1 MQEILRTAPV
11 ASVIFIFTLI
21 TSFYGLFV
29 NQNLNHQLML
39 HPHSFVRKKRLYT
52 IITSGMIHADFGH
65 LLFNMI
71 TYFFFAF
78 PLERILHQTG
88 GNGHLQFALIYVGAL
103 ILSDIPTIM
112 KHRNNPGYASLGASG
127 AISAVLFSF
136 ILFMPTTKLYLFRS
150 EEHTSELQSLMR
162 ISYAVFC
169 LKKKKNKQSQ

>member
-1 MQEILRTAPV
+1 
-11 ASVIFIFTLI
+11 
-21 TSFYGLFV
+21 
-29 NQNLNHQLML
+29 ML

-136 ILFMPTTKLYLFRS
+136 ILFMPTPKLYLFFAIGIPAFRS
-150 EEHTSELQSLMR
+150 DELRLGKEC
-162 ISYAVFC
+162 V
-169 LKKKKNKQSQ
+169 

>member
-1 MQEILRTAPV
+1 
-11 ASVIFIFTLI
+11 
-21 TSFYGLFV
+21 
-29 NQNLNHQLML
+29 
-39 HPHSFVRKKRLYT
+39 
-52 IITSGMIHADFGH
+52 MIHADFGH

-71 TYFFFAF
+71 TYLFFAV

-136 ILFMPTTKLYLFRS
+136 ILFMPTTKDRKSTRLNS
-150 EEHTSELQSLMR
+150 SH
-162 ISYAVFC
+162 
-169 LKKKKNKQSQ
+169 